1 MCGICGVALAD
12 RAASVAP
19 DVIDRMTRSIEH
31 RGPDDVGVYRSGSV
45 VLGHRRLSIV
55 DLGGGHQ
62 PMANEDET
70 VWIAYNGEVYN
81 HSEYR
86 QPLEQAGHVFR
97 SRCDTEAIIHLYE
110 ERGRQSP
117 DRLRGMFAYAI
128 WDERRRTLLLAR
140 DRSGI
145 KPLFYALTAAGDLV
159 FGSEIK
165 AIFASGLIEPELDD
179 ALVTEYFAMGSLGG
193 ERTLYRG
200 VRKLPPGHTL
210 EWRDGSVRLDRYW
223 NLPDYDASPLARG
236 TRSVMSLSEA
246 ADEFW
251 RRFVEAVDVTL
262 MADVP
267 LGVFLSGGVD
277 SSLIVAAM
285 RERGVNELR
294 TFSVGF
300 AEAEA
305 SELPF
310 AREVASEF
318 RTDHH
323 EVMCTGAQFFEAL
336 PRLTHHRDQP
346 LTFSASIPLYF
357 VSELAAANVKVVLTG
372 EGSDELFAGYG
383 RYPRALLNH
392 RLARVLDGSLPTMLR
407 RGVASAVDRFGD
419 DYVGNRLKRSFLARS
434 GSFEDAYLD
443 SFADFDRAHRAE
455 LVGAARAA
463 SAYADLGQLVDRE
476 LLAANPLEA
485 MLRFDQATYLEE
497 LLAKQDQM
505 SMAAS
510 IESRVPFLDH
520 RLVEWAATLPPHIK
534 LQGAVGK
541 ALVRSA
547 ATRVLPRSIT
557 HARKRGF
564 LVPLARWLR
573 ETGSDVLHEYAP
585 ASDDPLMNAAYV
597 RRLIAE
603 HRAGR
608 DHTARLWRILAFQV
622 WRRDVLSGAPVGATA
637 LAR

>member
-12 RAASVAP
+12 RAASLAP

-81 HSEYR
+81 HNEYR
-86 QPLEQAGHVFR
+86 QPLEEAGHVFR

-110 ERGRQSP
+110 EHGRQSP

-223 NLPDYDASPLARG
+223 DLPDYDASPLARQ

-285 RERGVNELR
+285 RERGVSELR

-300 AEAEA
+300 AEADA
-305 SELPF
+305 TELPF
-310 AREVASEF
+310 ARF
-318 RTDHH
+318 
-323 EVMCTGAQFFEAL
+323 
-336 PRLTHHRDQP
+336 
-346 LTFSASIPLYF
+346 
-357 VSELAAANVKVVLTG
+357 
-372 EGSDELFAGYG
+372 
-383 RYPRALLNH
+383 
-392 RLARVLDGSLPTMLR
+392 
-407 RGVASAVDRFGD
+407 
-419 DYVGNRLKRSFLARS
+419 
-434 GSFEDAYLD
+434 
-443 SFADFDRAHRAE
+443 
-455 LVGAARAA
+455 
-463 SAYADLGQLVDRE
+463 
-476 LLAANPLEA
+476 
-485 MLRFDQATYLEE
+485 
-497 LLAKQDQM
+497 
-505 SMAAS
+505 
-510 IESRVPFLDH
+510 
-520 RLVEWAATLPPHIK
+520 
-534 LQGAVGK
+534 
-541 ALVRSA
+541 
-547 ATRVLPRSIT
+547 
-557 HARKRGF
+557 
-564 LVPLARWLR
+564 
-573 ETGSDVLHEYAP
+573 
-585 ASDDPLMNAAYV
+585 
-597 RRLIAE
+597 
-603 HRAGR
+603 
-608 DHTARLWRILAFQV
+608 
-622 WRRDVLSGAPVGATA
+622 
-637 LAR
+637 